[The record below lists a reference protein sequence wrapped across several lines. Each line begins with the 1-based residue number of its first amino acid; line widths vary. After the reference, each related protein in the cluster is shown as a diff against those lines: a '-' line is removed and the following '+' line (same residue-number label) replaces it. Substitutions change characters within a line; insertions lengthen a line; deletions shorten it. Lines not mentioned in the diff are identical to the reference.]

1 MRDWVAALHLAI
13 VTVFAVITLVL
24 AVHAMVV
31 AIIRWVRRNR
41 DDPPGHQRDFDLV
54 A

>member
-13 VTVFAVITLVL
+13 MTVFAVITLVL

-41 DDPPGHQRDFDLV
+41 DDPPGYQKDFDLV